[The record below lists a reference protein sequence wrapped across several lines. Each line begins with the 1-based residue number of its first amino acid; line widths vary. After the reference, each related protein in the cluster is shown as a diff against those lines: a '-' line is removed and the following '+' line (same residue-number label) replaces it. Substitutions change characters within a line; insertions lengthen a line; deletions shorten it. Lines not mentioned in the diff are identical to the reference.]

1 MYRVIVMIKSPNRN
15 EKYKNKIS
23 EKLKDSKFKSEVE

>member
-15 EKYKNKIS
+15 EKCKNKIS
-23 EKLKDSKFKSEVE
+23 EKLKDSKFKS